1 MSWSSTPKGLFVL
14 CPTARAIANAFITI
28 PITGNQKIRWTCCS
42 VELTAIYTQK
52 RKRETELLTN
62 GKKMTEICIYII
74 IIIIVV
80 NIKNSSKV
88 ISLTLLKLVIIFH
101 YYIRNGGGELR
112 STVDGGPDVVRI
124 SRCRCG
130 RKRERIR
137 IQFFPGDIQRGGIY
151 GEKDQCGAK

>member
-62 GKKMTEICIYII
+62 GKKMTEKCIYII
-74 IIIIVV
+74 IIMVV

-112 STVDGGPDVVRI
+112 STVDGGRMWWESRGVDV
-124 SRCRCG
+124 G
-130 RKRERIR
+130 ERERIR